1 MKKAPSCELLDQLD
15 AEDMDKGILLYNLD
29 DYGKRIFEK
38 LSELTNSGFEI
49 NEEDK
54 VTIAEAFSEIDE
66 DQTGGVSESKLDN
79 LFKSCRRELP
89 GYELRKIT
97 DSRQNHD
104 EPISLKEFAEFY
116 IDQRSNDYSNKFKAS
131 IKVVLVS
138 KRPYFNTNL
147 LRKRRMLST
156 RKIMKSK
163 SKKQIR

>member
-131 IKVVLVS
+131 IKVVLVL
-138 KRPYFNTNL
+138 KRPHFDF
-147 LRKRRMLST
+147 
-156 RKIMKSK
+156 
-163 SKKQIR
+163 